1 MYGNCF
7 VFNFPMNEDSDSE
20 TVALPGPGYG
30 LTLVLN
36 LEQED
41 YGDITETA
49 GARFSNIIMYLAELL
64 LNPG

>member
-1 MYGNCF
+1 
-7 VFNFPMNEDSDSE
+7 MNEDSDSE
-20 TVALPGPGYG
+20 SVALPGPGYG

-49 GARFSNIIMYLAELL
+49 GARFSDNGICC
-64 LNPG
+64 

>member
-7 VFNFPMNEDSDSE
+7 IFNFLSNRSSE

-41 YGDITETA
+41 YVDITEAA
-49 GARFSNIIMYLAELL
+49 GARFSDNVISC
-64 LNPG
+64 

>member
-1 MYGNCF
+1 
-7 VFNFPMNEDSDSE
+7 MNDFDSE

-41 YGDITETA
+41 YGDLTETA
-49 GARFSNIIMYLAELL
+49 GARFYDNIMYLDEIL